1 MVDVF
6 GSTASF
12 TGQRGPRGAV
22 GPRGLPGSM
31 DDVCEWMPQSV
42 VKNLQKYDELGCY
55 FIDSVSA
62 DLKKAGSNVTEWIS
76 RCNDGDNLIVKK
88 NVKAVEK
95 VVNRYALNFEAARLV
110 IEDVNLIG
118 NTPSTSGFICVTF
131 KSSSETDQV
140 LLTNYNADHKVDYHE
155 ISITNSDIIITILDH
170 KEIIQHQT
178 KRWTTLFISY
188 ASDTHT
194 THYKYSVNGI
204 SGEFTSSINVNPIS
218 GITIGS
224 RYDDTRFFVG
234 QLSCLEV
241 YTRAV
246 PTLLPNAMQ
255 RLVIANQEMV

>member
-1 MVDVF
+1 MSKSQSILVI
-6 GSTASF
+6 GST
-12 TGQRGPRGAV
+12 GQIGH
-22 GPRGLPGSM
+22 SI
-31 DDVCEWMPQSV
+31 QSISID
-42 VKNLQKYDELGCY
+42 YPCY
-55 FIDSVSA
+55 EFVF
-62 DLKKAGSNVTEWIS
+62 
-76 RCNDGDNLIVKK
+76 
-88 NVKAVEK
+88 
-95 VVNRYALNFEAARLV
+95 VNRQHLDLSN
-110 IEDVNLIG
+110 
-118 NTPSTSGFICVTF
+118 
-131 KSSSETDQV
+131 
-140 LLTNYNADHKVDYHE
+140 E

-204 SGEFTSSINVNPIS
+204 SGELTSSINVNPIS

-234 QLSCLEV
+234 QLSCLEI